1 MIVISRYSGKCDL
14 KDTLDIFEVNEI
26 INKYKIYVP
35 NQILPLEV
43 NDQEDLIPYYPFLV
57 SSMSS
62 DKALGGTIHLAS
74 ESYIDTEE
82 REYLTWTLN
91 DLIRIWKRCKR
102 KKIPFNKEEA
112 LAQTTLFTPREH
124 EEEIA
129 DRVAKFGDKATIDG
143 IHIKSH
149 DRYRQD
155 LYEEMVNNGWD
166 ESRSYIWC
174 FGFDRWAKKI
184 KEEKNVLDNV

>member
-1 MIVISRYSGKCDL
+1 MINISRYSGKADFCD
-14 KDTLDIFEVNEI
+14 TIDIFGVNEI
-26 INKYKIYVP
+26 INKYKIYAP

-43 NDQEDLIPYYPFLV
+43 NEPKDLIPYYPFLT

-62 DKALGGTIHLAS
+62 NKETRGVIYLTS

-82 REYLTWTLN
+82 REHLTWTLDN
-91 DLIRIWKRCKR
+91 LIRIWRRCKR
-102 KKIPFNKEEA
+102 KKIPFDKEEA

-143 IHIKSH
+143 IHLKLH

-155 LYEEMVNNGWD
+155 LYEEMIKNGWD

-174 FGFDRWAKKI
+174 FGFDRWIKRN
-184 KEEKNVLDNV
+184 KEEKNDLAI

>member
-1 MIVISRYSGKCDL
+1 MINISRYSGRCDL
-14 KDTLDIFEVNEI
+14 KDTLDIFGVNEI
-26 INKYKIYVP
+26 INKYKIYAP

-43 NDQEDLIPYYPFLV
+43 NEPKDLIPYYPFLT

-62 DKALGGTIHLAS
+62 NKETGGVIYLTS

-82 REYLTWTLN
+82 REHLTWTLDN
-91 DLIRIWKRCKR
+91 LIRIWRRCKR
-102 KKIPFNKEEA
+102 KKIPFDKEEA

-129 DRVAKFGDKATIDG
+129 DRVAEFGDKATIDG
-143 IHIKSH
+143 IHLKLH
-149 DRYRQD
+149 DGYRQD
-155 LYEEMVNNGWD
+155 LYEEMIKNGWD

-174 FGFDRWAKKI
+174 FGFDRWIKRD
-184 KEEKNVLDNV
+184 KEEKNDLVI